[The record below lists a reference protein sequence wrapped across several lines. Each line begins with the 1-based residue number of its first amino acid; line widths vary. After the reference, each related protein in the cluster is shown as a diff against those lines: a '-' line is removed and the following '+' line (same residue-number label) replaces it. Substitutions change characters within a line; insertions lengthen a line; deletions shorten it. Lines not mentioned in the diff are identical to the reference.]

1 MIHSYLET
9 RDAGFFSSLFFMINH
24 YLYAK
29 INKRPFR
36 LNTENWLFKA
46 ESGWTDY
53 FLPIDFDPSPTS
65 SSPSPTSSSPSPTSC
80 SPSPTSCSPLQMQE
94 KQIHGHAKILANYPM
109 ILYRTIIPEIYRL
122 NPEMNQRIEEARTV
136 FNQFRENSPVRLSLK
151 NPPAMNLVEYG
162 ALFIRR
168 GDKLIEESILVSAE
182 HYLLYL
188 VELYPNIQTVFVQ
201 TDDYNVFLE
210 LLAYQEKTP
219 QLQHI
224 QLYTLCKPHLK
235 GGMVITKHYYDYCRS
250 PDFETE
256 IQKICV
262 PQNRAYLQA
271 HQENLKAFVP
281 LEMQT
286 PDEIREHTTDML
298 IGIDFL
304 LKSKVCVTDYLSNVT
319 RFIKFAHPK
328 VDAVYDVL
336 RRTNKLDMHI
346 VGCPAYGMNFYLP
359 EGGSER

>member
-9 RDAGFFSSLFFMINH
+9 RDAGFFSSFFFMVNH

-29 INKRPFR
+29 INKHSFR

-46 ESGWTDY
+46 ENGWTDY
-53 FLPIDFDPSPTS
+53 FLPIDFDPFSTNKKNEEEI
-65 SSPSPTSSSPSPTSC
+65 
-80 SPSPTSCSPLQMQE
+80 QE
-94 KQIHGHAKILANYPM
+94 IHGHAQILANYPM

-122 NPEMNQRIEEARTV
+122 NRTTLDALYDARFT
-136 FNQFRENSPVRLSLK
+136 FNQFRENSPLRLQQK
-151 NPPAMNLVEYG
+151 NVLTNLDYG
-162 ALFIRR
+162 SLFIRR
-168 GDKLIEESILVSAE
+168 GDKLIEESILISAE

-188 VELYPNIQTVFVQ
+188 LEIYPTVQTIFVQ

-210 LLAYQEKTP
+210 LLAFQEKTP

-250 PDFETE
+250 SEYKTE
-256 IQKICV
+256 IQKIRI
-262 PQNRAYLQA
+262 PQNQAYLLE

-286 PDEIREHTTDML
+286 PAEIREHTTDML

-328 VDAVYDVL
+328 IDAVYDIL
-336 RRTNKLDMHI
+336 RRTNKFDMHM

-359 EGGSER
+359 EGPERPEGSEGPERQERQEKEEM

>member
-9 RDAGFFSSLFFMINH
+9 KDAGFFSSLFFMINH

-36 LNTENWLFKA
+36 LNTENWLFKS
-46 ESGWTDY
+46 EKGWTDY
-53 FLPIDFDPSPTS
+53 FLPIDFDPLIPVS
-65 SSPSPTSSSPSPTSC
+65 SGKI
-80 SPSPTSCSPLQMQE
+80 QE
-94 KQIHGHAKILANYPM
+94 QEIHGHAQLLANYPM

-122 NPEMNQRIEEARTV
+122 NPTVLAEIEKARIT
-136 FNQFRENSPVRLSLK
+136 FDQFRENSPIRQLLQSPPP
-151 NPPAMNLVEYG
+151 NPGSQDYG

-168 GDKLIEESILVSAE
+168 GDKLIEESILITAE
-182 HYLLYL
+182 HYLTYL
-188 VELYPNIQTVFVQ
+188 IEIYPTVQTVFVQ

-210 LLAYQEKTP
+210 LLTYQAQTP
-219 QLQHI
+219 TIQHI

-250 PDFETE
+250 PAFETE
-256 IQKICV
+256 IQKIRLA
-262 PQNRAYLQA
+262 QNREYLLN

-298 IGIDFL
+298 VGIDFL

-319 RFIKFAHPK
+319 RFIKFAHPNI
-328 VDAVYDVL
+328 DAVYDVL
-336 RRTNKLDMHI
+336 RHTNQFNMHI
-346 VGCPAYGMNFYLP
+346 VGCPAYAMNFYLP
-359 EGGSER
+359 SGSGGSERSGGSETKEK